1 MNGFDFGKLLLVME
15 MEELTREMILGELPG
30 PKLDRWV
37 AENIMAIPQLYA
49 YTHTAGD
56 EKIYFWSEDEE
67 DLAIRDHALSVELPK
82 YSTDIAE
89 AWKVV
94 EELNSRGL
102 SFSLELDSMGRVHA
116 KGGQA
121 GLDCSGA
128 VFDDQGFL
136 CTVPEAICKT
146 ALLLVLENRK
156 AQADALKREAGSF
169 GMEYKL

>member
-1 MNGFDFGKLLLVME
+1 MNEV
-15 MEELTREMILGELPG
+15 PG
-30 PKLDRWV
+30 PQLDHWV
-37 AENIMAIPQLYA
+37 AENIMTIPRLYA

-67 DLAIRDHALSVELPK
+67 GLAIRDHALSIGLPN
-82 YSTDIAE
+82 YSTDIAD

-102 SFSLELDSMGRVHA
+102 SFSLELDSMGGVHVQ
-116 KGGQA
+116 GGQA

-128 VFDDQGFL
+128 VFDDRGYL

-156 AQADALKREAGSF
+156 AQADALNREAGSF